1 MRDQVADDASE
12 DRASEEGPV
21 RPLKLFLTRRNVKQ
35 LFNTVPLLGR
45 VRQLLLQLRVNGA
58 LRPVRHRTALTPLDP
73 DRLRGSQTRHSHC
86 CKLTIQ
92 DPPCLDGLELKGWSI
107 IHAANRSLLIMKT
120 VLVASDSFNTSD
132 DDDQSKAVI
141 PAAVP
146 ARPATPASAAARPVA
161 AAVAARPL
169 PKAILAAATQPRPT
183 PAQQAKQA
191 PISQPRSNTESVQ
204 RISPSVLLHKQ
215 QQQQQQ
221 QQQRLLPLPS
231 QPLQHQQPPLHNPL
245 FHHPPSPFMATG
257 KVTVIV
263 SERLTIPIKAMQ
275 HLFPD
280 AHFPA
285 PAYIRIQQHDTIG
298 LAHLAVTIA
307 PGPNFKASSRT
318 YVVEGLSAGALCGK
332 AVIGWGRD
340 TGLVR
345 ERHAPKG
352 KFSTER
358 LVLLLMVGDP
368 PAGTSIPG
376 DAVSGMAKA
385 DLSVA
390 VEHHKKAWK
399 QHLEGG
405 KGSVRINPS
414 ENAFLI
420 RTGLPPPGHRPTSAN
435 TPLATPSAPTATAGS
450 PRMAAPVQQRQ
461 AAASVV
467 VAAAKPQEAAGGASR
482 AGPHTPHTPSG
493 TGIVPSPAPAARAAA
508 AAPAAKAVA
517 APVRAVAAPAK
528 ASPTQVR
535 PAVVPVVKG
544 AVAQPRH
551 AATVTPAATVNPLPK
566 PAGRAQTAEVRQAAP
581 PAPAAAVAAHIPS
594 TAQQAAPPKR
604 KALHTPDSAAA
615 APPPRSKPAAL
626 PSLHQQASPLSREA
640 GAAAAEDEPAQARKV
655 MTPRSKDG
663 VIRSKVSV
671 PMAFAMLHFPRQLVW
686 PMAVAL
692 RVCVSGAFDP
702 VEYAVMVQK
711 KRNSYYLT
719 QQPPVIIGK
728 KLIRLQFQDKQIIL
742 HMEDPTTPQAGTTPG
757 PANFVVGGA
766 AAVPD
771 TVEEGAGSACS
782 VDQRHPS
789 LLGPDGDQQHQQQ
802 QRKRKQK
809 AAVDLA
815 VGGPSDSGASG
826 DSSPMT
832 HQAPCQVHLAP
843 ASAKKAKASKASP
856 PVIKAA
862 VEAAVG
868 RVTVE
873 GREGVAGEG
882 AAATQE
888 RRAKRT
894 LEREGVAGNAA
905 EDNHMVESETRT
917 AAAAAAQPSHQRVVS
932 FDHSNVKAGKRARK
946 SDADPVSGHCQ
957 PHSLEASCGSPSALT
972 QAVKTEAG
980 PSAGQQEEE
989 EKPPKGRCMRSGTC
1003 GWGGTFMS
1011 VSHPML
1017 QMLWGAGKLRTCR
1030 ELLLSALELD
1040 GACLPKGRG
1049 RKRGEVRAVGGDG
1062 PELVPMGVLVVAVM
1076 QALNSLGLR
1085 SSATAH
1091 QLMCAHSALSGLK
1104 GSSSVFARSAGH
1116 AFLCEAMS
1124 REDTAALPWL
1134 LDELL
1139 DMQLCA

>member
-1 MRDQVADDASE
+1 M
-12 DRASEEGPV
+12 
-21 RPLKLFLTRRNVKQ
+21 FL
-35 LFNTVPLLGR
+35 
-45 VRQLLLQLRVNGA
+45 
-58 LRPVRHRTALTPLDP
+58 
-73 DRLRGSQTRHSHC
+73 
-86 CKLTIQ
+86 
-92 DPPCLDGLELKGWSI
+92 
-107 IHAANRSLLIMKT
+107 
-120 VLVASDSFNTSD
+120 
-132 DDDQSKAVI
+132 
-141 PAAVP
+141 
-146 ARPATPASAAARPVA
+146 
-161 AAVAARPL
+161 
-169 PKAILAAATQPRPT
+169 
-183 PAQQAKQA
+183 
-191 PISQPRSNTESVQ
+191 
-204 RISPSVLLHKQ
+204 
-215 QQQQQQ
+215 
-221 QQQRLLPLPS
+221 
-231 QPLQHQQPPLHNPL
+231 
-245 FHHPPSPFMATG
+245 
-257 KVTVIV
+257 
-263 SERLTIPIKAMQ
+263 
-275 HLFPD
+275 D

-285 PAYIRIQQHDTIG
+285 LAYIRIQQHDTIG
-298 LAHLAVTIA
+298 LAHLPVTIA

-385 DLSVA
+385 DLSVT

-414 ENAFLI
+414 ENAD
-420 RTGLPPPGHRPTSAN
+420 RH
-435 TPLATPSAPTATAGS
+435 S
-450 PRMAAPVQQRQ
+450 P
-461 AAASVV
+461 
-467 VAAAKPQEAAGGASR
+467 
-482 AGPHTPHTPSG
+482 
-493 TGIVPSPAPAARAAA
+493 
-508 AAPAAKAVA
+508 APAAKAVA
-517 APVRAVAAPAK
+517 APVKAVAAPAK

-544 AVAQPRH
+544 AVVQPRH
-551 AATVTPAATVNPLPK
+551 AATATPAATVNPLPK
-566 PAGRAQTAEVRQAAP
+566 PAGQAQTAEVRQAAP

-686 PMAVAL
+686 PMAVVL
-692 RVCVSGAFDP
+692 RLCVSGAFDP

-757 PANFVVGGA
+757 PANFFVGGA

-782 VDQRHPS
+782 VDQKHQS
-789 LLGPDGDQQHQQQ
+789 LLGQSDGDQQQQQ

-815 VGGPSDSGASG
+815 VGGPPDSGASG

-832 HQAPCQVHLAP
+832 HQAPRQVPLAP

-856 PVIKAA
+856 PVITAA
-862 VEAAVG
+862 VAAAVG
-868 RVTVE
+868 GVTVE
-873 GREGVAGEG
+873 GREGVAGEK
-882 AAATQE
+882 ATAMQE

-894 LEREGVAGNAA
+894 LEREGSATTAA
-905 EDNHMVESETRT
+905 EDNQVVESETR
-917 AAAAAAQPSHQRVVS
+917 AAAAAAQSSRQRAVS
-932 FDHSNVKAGKRARK
+932 CDHRNVKAGKRARK
-946 SDADPVSGHCQ
+946 SDDVPDSGHCQ
-957 PHSLEASCGSPSALT
+957 PESPEASCGSPSAPT

-980 PSAGQQEEE
+980 PSAGQEEEE
-989 EKPPKGRCMRSGTC
+989 EKPPKGGPTRTGAACAPGPEA
-1003 GWGGTFMS
+1003 GGTFMS
-1011 VSHPML
+1011 VTHPML
-1017 QMLWGAGKLRTCR
+1017 QMLWGAGKLRMCR

-1040 GACLPKGRG
+1040 GACLPKGKG
-1049 RKRGEVRAVGGDG
+1049 RTCGEVRPVGGDG

-1076 QALNSLGLR
+1076 QR
-1085 SSATAH
+1085 
-1091 QLMCAHSALSGLK
+1091 LSGLK